1 MFKNE
6 IFFIWV
12 ILKKKKLEFYT
23 QQEAPINM
31 PALKSEECSAQWDN
45 KAESKISIKAS
56 LIIEIKSIIK
66 PPNQKGQRAKY

>member
-1 MFKNE
+1 MGHIE
-6 IFFIWV
+6 EE
-12 ILKKKKLEFYT
+12 KLEFCT